1 MMMIGKA
8 VGAGINY
15 LGDRKRADE
24 KMDLYGE
31 LRRSGER
38 DANRLATER
47 ESLYSMGPT
56 MRKYMQY
63 AMEDPAADL
72 ERRAA
77 DRSSATALGAL
88 KGAGAKALLGG
99 LGRQQQQA
107 ADVMAGIG
115 QREFERKT
123 DALSTYG
130 QAEQLLRGARRRDVS
145 DDLQAARNQA
155 RSGLMGGFQA
165 QQAKSQAGTDFL
177 SQLAVTGGNIAAAEF
192 GDLGDSDTASDYFA
206 KLAESGEGDA
216 VLQSVLG
223 YQQDPTRGFR
233 RSEKGGKV
241 KKTPG
246 QFSHRKNPI
255 DVMQGGSKIGELTG
269 GEYVLNPE
277 QAAAIARQSD
287 IARKLFSKFD
297 REA

>member
-31 LRRSGER
+31 LRRGGER
-38 DANRLATER
+38 DANRLTTER

-63 AMEDPAADL
+63 AMEDPTADL

-115 QREFERKT
+115 QREFARKT
-123 DALSTYG
+123 NALQAYG
-130 QAEQLLRGARRRDVS
+130 NIEQGLRGARRRDVS
-145 DDLQAARNQA
+145 ADLTLARQQAK
-155 RSGLMGGFQA
+155 SGLIGAFQA
-165 QQAKSQAGTDFL
+165 QQAKSQAGTDLL
-177 SQLAVTGGNIAAAEF
+177 SQLAIAGGNIAGAEF
-192 GDLGDSDTASDYFA
+192 GTATEGGDLMRDYMNDSSNDGDYLEPLDDLA
-206 KLAESGEGDA
+206 KNGM
-216 VLQSVLG
+216 
-223 YQQDPTRGFR
+223 
-233 RSEKGGKV
+233 KV

-246 QFSHRKNPI
+246 VFSHRRNPI

-287 IARKLFSKFD
+287 IARKLFRKFD
-297 REA
+297 KEAR

>member
-1 MMMIGKA
+1 MMMIAKA
-8 VGAGINY
+8 VSSGIEY

-38 DANRLATER
+38 DANRLTTER

-63 AMEDPAADL
+63 AMEDPTADL

-115 QREFERKT
+115 QREFTRKT
-123 DALSTYG
+123 NALQAYG
-130 QAEQLLRGARRRDVS
+130 NIEQGLRGARRRDVS
-145 DDLQAARNQA
+145 ADLTLARQQAK
-155 RSGLMGGFQA
+155 SGLIGGFQA

-177 SQLAVTGGNIAAAEF
+177 SQLVTTGGNIAGAEF
-192 GDLGDSDTASDYFA
+192 GTATEGGDLMRDYMNDSSNDGDY
-206 KLAESGEGDA
+206 LEPLEGF
-216 VLQSVLG
+216 G
-223 YQQDPTRGFR
+223 KNGT
-233 RSEKGGKV
+233 KV

-246 QFSHRKNPI
+246 VFSHRRNPI

-287 IARKLFSKFD
+287 IARKLFRKFD
-297 REA
+297 KEAR